1 MIYTCT
7 MNPSLDCYMEAD
19 QPLKRGTRNRSMLE
33 YYEAGG
39 KGINVSIV
47 LNNLQ
52 VPSHACGFLGG
63 FTKDFYITLLE
74 KYSYIQPNFTY
85 TKGHTRINVK
95 YRDGKCETE
104 LNAAGPYITA
114 EDMEHLMT
122 KTNRLDEEDF
132 FVLAGNCPRHLDES
146 VLIMLERLM
155 DDGVRVC
162 LNTDW
167 EIAGR
172 AIPLGAFLVKT
183 NIPYLEE
190 CCGTTFADEKSLFA
204 KLKELQEQGVKNIIC
219 TDAAGEHAYMACSE
233 GVYECDILHDKE
245 AVSMIGTG
253 DALVAGF
260 IMNSL
265 RSSDPVEAFRF
276 GCCCSEATAFTKGF
290 GTREKIME
298 LYEQCEVTKAE

>member
-1 MIYTCT
+1 MIFTCT
-7 MNPSLDCYMEAD
+7 LNPSLDCYMESNT
-19 QPLKRGTRNRSMLE
+19 PLKPGTRNRSTME

-95 YRDGKCETE
+95 YLDGTEETE

-132 FVLAGNCPRHLDES
+132 FVLAGNCPRHLDDE

-155 DDGVRVC
+155 DDHVRVC

-167 EIAGR
+167 EIVER
-172 AIPLGAFLVKT
+172 AIPLHPFLVKT

-190 CCGTTFADEKSLFA
+190 KYNTALDEPALIK
-204 KLKELQEQGVKNIIC
+204 KLIELNEQGVTNVVC
-219 TDAAGEHAYMACSE
+219 TDKEGKRAYLACAD
-233 GVYECDILHDKE
+233 GVFTCDILHHE
-245 AVSMIGTG
+245 QAVSMIGTG

-265 RSSDPVEAFRF
+265 RSRDSVEAFRF
-276 GCCCSEATAFTKGF
+276 GCCCSEATAFTRGF

-298 LYEQCEVTKAE
+298 LYEVCEVNKAD

>member
-1 MIYTCT
+1 MIFTCT
-7 MNPSLDCYMEAD
+7 LNPSLDCYMESDSA
-19 QPLKRGTRNRSMLE
+19 LARGTRNRSMLE

-85 TKGHTRINVK
+85 TRGHTRINVK
-95 YRDGKCETE
+95 YRDNITETK

-114 EDMEHLMT
+114 DDMEHLMN
-122 KTNRLDEEDF
+122 KTNRLDEDDF
-132 FVLAGNCPRHLDES
+132 FVLAGNCPRHLDDE
-146 VLIMLERLM
+146 VMIMLERLM
-155 DDGVRVC
+155 GDGVRVC
-162 LNTDW
+162 MNTDW
-167 EIAGR
+167 EIASR
-172 AIPLGAFLVKT
+172 AIPMHPFLMKT

-190 CCGTTFADEKSLFA
+190 CLGLSLEDEASLIA
-204 KLKELQEQGVKNIIC
+204 EMKKLNEQGVTNVVC
-219 TDAAGEHAYMACSE
+219 TDAEGKTAYLVCSAGEYK
-233 GVYECDILHDKE
+233 CDILHQE
-245 AVSMIGTG
+245 RAVSMIGTG

-260 IMNSL
+260 IMNML
-265 RSSDPVEAFRF
+265 RSPDPVDAFRF

-298 LYEQCEVTKAE
+298 LYEKCEVTPVG